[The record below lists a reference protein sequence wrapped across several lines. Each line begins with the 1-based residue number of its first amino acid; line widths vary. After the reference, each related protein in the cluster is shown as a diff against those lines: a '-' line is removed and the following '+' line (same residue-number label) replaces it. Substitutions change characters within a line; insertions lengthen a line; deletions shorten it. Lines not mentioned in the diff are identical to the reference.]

1 MIDESEKS
9 GWVRVLYS
17 LCHFVA
23 CYYNKSFH
31 YILLLFDLL
40 FDLSVRQFVF
50 LRLSSVGDYPVSPL
64 WHVSRLG
71 TVFYL
76 ILLFLPLRSVR
87 LPRSDALLTAQSV
100 YACVLWSKG
109 VGRFSRSPKPGI
121 CWPHIHASQGIRHWK
136 ANDRVGS

>member
-9 GWVRVLYS
+9 GWGRGLYS

-23 CYYNKSFH
+23 CNYNKSFH

-40 FDLSVRQFVF
+40 FDLSVRQFVI
-50 LRLSSVGDYPVSPL
+50 LRLSSMGDYPVSPL

-76 ILLFLPLRSVR
+76 LLLFLPLRSVK
-87 LPRSDALLTAQSV
+87 L
-100 YACVLWSKG
+100 
-109 VGRFSRSPKPGI
+109 SR
-121 CWPHIHASQGIRHWK
+121 
-136 ANDRVGS
+136 